1 MVNRILYPA
10 LWKAYACYLN
20 PLSLCCC
27 DPRKPE
33 ARTKKALD
41 LKIKT
46 NKQKQTLLTTTAKK
60 KKKTLK
66 LLCFPAKFT
75 KSHWS
80 SLWTSFPNFSLSK
93 AFSVSCL
100 WRFKKIL
107 ESILVSLYKKKSPGI
122 TKQHTNM
129 FFFIITWFPYKP
141 TSGFTSNMV
150 PYQSDS
156 SNFCQLSK
164 LYYII
169 DYL

>member
-20 PLSLCCC
+20 PLSLHCC

-60 KKKTLK
+60 KKNTLK

-93 AFSVSCL
+93 AFPVSCL

-107 ESILVSLYKKKSPGI
+107 ESILVSLYKKRVLESQNNIPVC
-122 TKQHTNM
+122 
-129 FFFIITWFPYKP
+129 FSLLSLDFP
-141 TSGFTSNMV
+141 TSPLQASLLTWCLIKAIPQISAN
-150 PYQSDS
+150 
-156 SNFCQLSK
+156 
-164 LYYII
+164 
-169 DYL
+169 